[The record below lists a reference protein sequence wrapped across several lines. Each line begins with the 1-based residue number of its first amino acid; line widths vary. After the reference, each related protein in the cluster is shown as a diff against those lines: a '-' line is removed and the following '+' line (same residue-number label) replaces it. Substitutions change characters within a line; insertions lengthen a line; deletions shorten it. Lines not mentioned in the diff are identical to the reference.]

1 MIVCSC
7 NVIALRQIE
16 EVITDFLDRDEWQL
30 ITPGMVYHAMAKRG
44 QCCSCFPRVIDTIIS
59 VTADY
64 HRRKATPETEIIPF
78 ITRIRQEHERCET
91 VRRLARQKAIKRASA
106 KRAA

>member
-7 NVIALRQIE
+7 NVIALKEIE
-16 EVITDFLDRDEWQL
+16 AVICGFLDEDQWQL

-44 QCCSCFPRVIDTIIS
+44 RCCSCFPRVIDTIVTIS
-59 VTADY
+59 ADY
-64 HRRKATPETEIIPF
+64 HRRKATPEDKIIPF
-78 ITRIRQEHERCET
+78 ITRIRQEHERFET
-91 VRRLARQKAIKRASA
+91 VRRLAKQAAT

>member
-7 NVIALRQIE
+7 NFIAMQEIEAVI
-16 EVITDFLDRDEWQL
+16 VSFLDDDEWQL

-44 QCCSCFPRVIDTIIS
+44 RCCSCFPRVIDTIIS
-59 VTADY
+59 VSADY
-64 HRRKATPETEIIPF
+64 HRRKATPEDKIVPF
-78 ITRIRQEHERCET
+78 ISRIREEHERCET
-91 VRRLARQKAIKRASA
+91 VRRMAKQAAT